1 MQDLTVCDRREK
13 EGVGSGIEGP
23 CPICPEMRG
32 PGPSGSPETAAK
44 YERKVRG
51 CPDADPGSR
60 SDGIGMD
67 APASFRHRVG
77 GELWTGTLLL
87 ALAALF
93 GVLGGMLLHVLEI
106 DRPAHLLWAAT
117 TALLLVPLTISVV
130 RSLLR
135 RDVGVDAIALVSM
148 AGALALGEYLAG
160 AVVALMLAG
169 GNALE
174 ARANGRARREL
185 TALVERAPRSALV
198 QVNGEHV
205 EVPIDAVEPGA
216 IVLVRAGEV
225 VPVDG
230 IVETDEAVVDES
242 ALTGEPLPVTVHRGG
257 QVRSGVVC
265 AGSAFELT
273 ALRPAAE
280 SAYAAL
286 VRLVER
292 AGAERAP
299 FVRMADRYAAFFL
312 PATAIVAGLAWGL
325 SGDPVRAL
333 AVFVVATP
341 CPLILAAP
349 IALIS
354 GMSRAARAGVVVKG
368 GGALERLGEART
380 VLLDKTGTITLG
392 HPEFERLVPLD
403 GIPADE
409 TLRLAA
415 SLDRLSAHPLGEA
428 LVQGAESQG
437 LRLSRPESVSESF
450 GHGIEGVV
458 DGRSVLVGS
467 MGWLRSH
474 GLDPVL
480 PDGLDDGAAKVLVGV
495 DGVPA
500 GVVLLDDRVRED
512 ARGLVTRLR
521 AAGIRHVAIVTGDKE
536 AVAERIGSELGAD
549 RVYAE
554 QTPEEKV
561 EVVRALRS
569 NPELRNV
576 VMVGDG
582 VNDAPA
588 LALADVGIAMGT
600 IGATVSSDTADA
612 VILVERV
619 DRVADAVTFSRRA
632 VGIARQSVVLGIGAS
647 LVAMGFAAFGYL
659 VPVAGAFLQEAIDVA
674 VILNA
679 LRALRG

>member
-1 MQDLTVCDRREK
+1 MF
-13 EGVGSGIEGP
+13 
-23 CPICPEMRG
+23 RG
-32 PGPSGSPETAAK
+32 
-44 YERKVRG
+44 
-51 CPDADPGSR
+51 R
-60 SDGIGMD
+60 S
-67 APASFRHRVG
+67 A
-77 GELWTGTLLL
+77 L
-87 ALAALF
+87 ALAALA
-93 GVLGGMLLHVLEI
+93 GVLAGGALHLLGT
-106 DRPAHLLWAAT
+106 DRPAQLAWAAT
-117 TALLLVPLTISVV
+117 TALLLAPLTASVG

-135 RDVGVDAIALVSM
+135 GDVGVDAIALVSM

-174 ARANGRARREL
+174 ARAAGRARREL
-185 TALVERAPRSALV
+185 TSLVERAPRTALV
-198 QVNGEHV
+198 RRDGEV
-205 EVPIDAVEPGA
+205 EELPVDAVGPGDR
-216 IVLVRAGEV
+216 VLVRGGEV

-230 IVETDEAVVDES
+230 VVESDEAVVDES
-242 ALTGEPLPVTVHRGG
+242 ALTGEPLPVTIHRGG
-257 QVRSGVVC
+257 HVRSGVAS
-265 AGSAFELT
+265 AGGAFELR

-286 VRLVER
+286 VRLVAQAE
-292 AGAERAP
+292 GERAP

-312 PATAIVAGLAWGL
+312 PATAVVAGLAWGL

-354 GMSRAARAGVVVKG
+354 GLSRAARAGIVIKG
-368 GGALERLGEART
+368 GGALERLGGART
-380 VLLDKTGTITLG
+380 VLLDKTGTLTLG
-392 HPEFERLVPLD
+392 RPELDRVVPLD
-403 GIPADE
+403 GMSADE

-415 SLDRLSAHPLGEA
+415 SLERLSAHPLAAA
-428 LVQGAESQG
+428 LVSGALRRG
-437 LRLSRPESVSESF
+437 LDLSPPEHVSESF
-450 GHGIEGVV
+450 GHGIEGTV
-458 DGRSVLVGS
+458 DGRRVLVGS
-467 MGWLRSH
+467 DGWLRSH
-474 GLDPVL
+474 GLDAAL
-480 PDGLDDGAAKVLVGV
+480 PAGLDGGAAKVLVGV

-500 GVVLLDDRVRED
+500 GVALLDDRVRDD
-512 ARGLVTRLR
+512 AGELAGRLR
-521 AAGIRHVAIVTGDKE
+521 AAGIRQVAIVTGDKAE
-536 AVAERIGSELGAD
+536 VAERIGRSLGVD

-561 EVVRALRS
+561 EVVRALRAR
-569 NPELRNV
+569 PELRNV

-600 IGATVSSDTADA
+600 IGATISSDTADA

-619 DRVADAVTFSRRA
+619 DRVADAVTIGRRA
-632 VGIARQSVVLGIGAS
+632 VGIARQSVLFGIGAS
-647 LVAMGFAAFGYL
+647 LVAMGFAAFGFL
-659 VPVAGAFLQEAIDVA
+659 TPVAGALLQELIDVA